1 VFCGARPGSKP
12 AHVLTAAATSTM
24 IAAPGSRLVY
34 GAGDVSLMGQVARAA
49 IAAGAYRWG

>member
-1 VFCGARPGSKP
+1 
-12 AHVLTAAATSTM
+12 M

-34 GAGDVSLMGQVARAA
+34 GAGDVNLMGQVARAA